1 MSKASEDRPKLDEEL
16 RQLLAEIRLLE
27 GSAQTLQL
35 RLEII
40 NSSLNEATVAKATLE
55 GMKGKPPGTEILI
68 PIGSGSFLRASL
80 LDGDRLIMGIGA
92 NVSMERSFDES
103 ISELARRIEE
113 LEKARA
119 SVQEQLAQIL
129 TRAEQDRGRI
139 REILSERG
147 GYLEVV

>member
-1 MSKASEDRPKLDEEL
+1 LSGTQEGAPKLDEEL
-16 RQLLAEIRLLE
+16 RQLLAEVRLLE

-35 RLEII
+35 RLDII
-40 NSSLNEATVAKATLE
+40 NSSLGEAMLTKATLE
-55 GMKGKPPGTEILI
+55 GMKGKPPGTELLI

-80 LDGDRLIMGIGA
+80 LDGERVVMGIGA

-129 TRAEQDRGRI
+129 ARAEQDRNRI

-147 GYLEVV
+147 GYVEVV

>member
-1 MSKASEDRPKLDEEL
+1 MSKASEDRSKLDEEL
-16 RQLLAEIRLLE
+16 RQLLAEVRLLE

-40 NSSLNEATVAKATLE
+40 NSSLNEAAITKATLE
-55 GMKGKPPGTEILI
+55 GMKGRPPGTEILI
-68 PIGSGSFLRASL
+68 PIGSGSFIRASL
-80 LDGDRLIMGIGA
+80 LDGERLIMGIGA

-129 TRAEQDRGRI
+129 TRAEQDRSRI

>member
-1 MSKASEDRPKLDEEL
+1 MSEGSAAPSKRDEEL
-16 RQLLAEIRLLE
+16 RQLLAEVRLLE

-40 NSSLNEATVAKATLE
+40 NSSLNEAMITKATLE

-68 PIGSGSFLRASL
+68 PIGSGSFIRASL
-80 LDGDRLIMGIGA
+80 LDGERLIMGIGA

-103 ISELARRIEE
+103 ISELSRRIEE

-129 TRAEQDRGRI
+129 IRAEQDRSRI

>member
-1 MSKASEDRPKLDEEL
+1 LSGTPEGGPKRDEEL
-16 RQLLAEIRLLE
+16 RQLLVEVRLLE

-35 RLEII
+35 RLNII
-40 NSSLNEATVAKATLE
+40 NSSLSEAILTKATLE
-55 GMKGKPPGTEILI
+55 GMKGKPPGTELLI

-80 LDGDRLIMGIGA
+80 LDGERVVMGIGA
-92 NVSMERSFDES
+92 DVSMERSFDES

-129 TRAEQDRGRI
+129 ARAEQDRNRI